1 MLFSLWFWQA
11 VRVNDHRCT
20 WMKGIQTQASD
31 FMRGGLFPIRR
42 HCQGEVL
49 WRTRLQAV
57 VSVRAPLPGR
67 LWA

>member
-1 MLFSLWFWQA
+1 MLFLLWFWQA

-49 WRTRLQAV
+49 W
-57 VSVRAPLPGR
+57 
-67 LWA
+67 